1 MYSEDVIRRVRDS
14 VDIYDVVSGYVS
26 LKKAGKNW
34 LGLCPFHSEKTPSFN
49 VNPAKQIFH
58 CFGCGVGG
66 DAFKFLELQEGLN
79 FPEAVKQLASRA
91 GITLPES
98 RPRPDEKKSDDERKA
113 LLKITADA
121 ADYFRRE
128 LEGPAGSAARAYLA
142 KRGLT
147 ETVIR
152 DFSLGY
158 ARPEWDGL
166 LKHLRQKGHP
176 PALLEKAGLIVK
188 RSEGEGHYDRFR
200 GRIIFPIR
208 DISGNVI
215 AFGGRVMDDSL
226 PKYLNSPE
234 TPLYSKSNVLYCLD
248 LAKEPA
254 RKQGY
259 FLIVEGYLDAIA
271 CHQYGAKNAVATL
284 GTALTDGHLRLMRR
298 FAQKL
303 MLIFDPDPAGV
314 KATLRGFE
322 LFAGSGMKVNVVS
335 LPDGDDPDTFL
346 KKKGYDA
353 FAACLK
359 GSVKFMDFVLGQV
372 VKDGAA
378 ASIDEKVER
387 EAEMLRFIARL
398 PSGIE
403 RDHYLKRTAEALDV
417 DEATLR
423 QDMAKQRTAHAGPRE
438 RTAEGAT
445 TPRGQRPRAEE
456 MLIHLMLKDDDV
468 ARGLLGQI
476 SPDDF
481 TDPLF
486 QRAAKQIFNVLA
498 TGKALDLRTINIE
511 GDEELGKLITYY
523 SVREFDWERESEPSK
538 REETKNK
545 NIKDCVYLIKQQDS
559 ETKLN
564 ALSKAL
570 IEAEEKGDWEE
581 HRRIQ
586 KIQRDLS
593 RRPGRSIP
601 GRGPGSVLS

>member
-1 MYSEDVIRRVRDS
+1 MRDS

-98 RPRPDEKKSDDERKA
+98 RPRTDEKKSDEERKT
-113 LLKITADA
+113 LLKIIAEA

-142 KRGLT
+142 QRGLT
-147 ETVIR
+147 ENVIR

-176 PALLEKAGLIVK
+176 PTLLEKAGLIVK
-188 RSEGEGHYDRFR
+188 RSEGDGHYDRFR

-208 DISGNVI
+208 DISGHVI

-248 LAKEPA
+248 QAKEPA

-259 FLIVEGYLDAIA
+259 FIIVEGYLDAIA

-346 KKKGYDA
+346 KKNGYEA
-353 FAACLK
+353 FASCLK

-372 VKDGAA
+372 VRSGSTT
-378 ASIDEKVER
+378 SIDEKVEQ
-387 EAEMLRFIARL
+387 AGEMLGFIAKL

-417 DEATLR
+417 DEVLLR
-423 QDMAKQRTAHAGPRE
+423 QEMTKQRTAHAGPRE
-438 RTAEGAT
+438 RTAAG
-445 TPRGQRPRAEE
+445 TPPHKGQRPRAEE
-456 MLIHLMLKDDDV
+456 MLIHLMLRDEAI
-468 ARGLLGQI
+468 ARSLSEQI
-476 SPDDF
+476 TPEDF
-481 TDPLF
+481 TDPLYR
-486 QRAAKQIFNVLA
+486 RAAERIFSVMKSGGELHPRSLAVPGDDELGRLISHYSVLEIA
-498 TGKALDLRTINIE
+498 YSDQTGTDQNQKVSLEKTCADCVDRIRQHGSAKRMKSMLAAIHEAESRGDRERLRSLQ
-511 GDEELGKLITYY
+511 EELVQIRR
-523 SVREFDWERESEPSK
+523 RE
-538 REETKNK
+538 T
-545 NIKDCVYLIKQQDS
+545 Q
-559 ETKLN
+559 
-564 ALSKAL
+564 
-570 IEAEEKGDWEE
+570 
-581 HRRIQ
+581 
-586 KIQRDLS
+586 
-593 RRPGRSIP
+593 
-601 GRGPGSVLS
+601 